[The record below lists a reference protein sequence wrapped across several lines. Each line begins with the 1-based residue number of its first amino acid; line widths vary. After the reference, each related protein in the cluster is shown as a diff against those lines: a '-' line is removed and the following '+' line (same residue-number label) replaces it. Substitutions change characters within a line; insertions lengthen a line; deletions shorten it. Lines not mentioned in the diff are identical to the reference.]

1 MNRIVVL
8 DFSFKDT
15 SLMLSHNFTHSR
27 ITVHMLVPP
36 ELNTCMFC
44 SLSSQH
50 SIQASHKLKISLEF
64 LISLL
69 LLLECWGYPYKLPS
83 PVHVV
88 HMIKPRASWGNYS
101 VNWAVFKVPIHAIA
115 WGCRFKF
122 HKQISKPITLPV
134 FPGHSS
140 SCRSQGGF
148 NIDSTV
154 IFTLRLFKAFYQE
167 VEM

>member
-27 ITVHMLVPP
+27 ITGHMLVPP

-44 SLSSQH
+44 SLSSQDTV
-50 SIQASHKLKISLEF
+50 SRLVTNWRLALNFWS
-64 LISLL
+64 L
-69 LLLECWGYPYKLPS
+69 LLLECWGYAYKLPS

-88 HMIKPRASWGNYS
+88 HMIDPRASWGNYS

-122 HKQISKPITLPV
+122 HKQISKSITFPV

-140 SCRSQGGF
+140 SCGSQGGL

-154 IFTLRLFKAFYQE
+154 ILTLRLFKMFYQE